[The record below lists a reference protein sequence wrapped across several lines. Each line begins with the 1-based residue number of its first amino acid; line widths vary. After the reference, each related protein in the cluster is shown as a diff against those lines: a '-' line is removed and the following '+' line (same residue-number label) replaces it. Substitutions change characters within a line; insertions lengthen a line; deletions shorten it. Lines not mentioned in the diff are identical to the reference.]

1 MDVDTAAPHYH
12 PVAAVDSLVAV
23 AGDEK
28 VITSR
33 GSDGPNQR
41 KGLSAHVLGF
51 IHDDGG
57 IAAAGTVFSEQCG
70 GIPVGIVHFLQ
81 AALSEL
87 CAVLLEYRPYPDTSA
102 AAKTRA
108 APDAGHATVFL
119 LAHHSFRLDDLFPL
133 VFVEG
138 VGQVQLRRLQVER
151 PLPSLPVASEF
162 DVELVP
168 LPAQKA
174 HHPPIQVRHLLMAT

>member
-1 MDVDTAAPHYH
+1 MLFLSIEPLEHRLRTARQRPDPLVVVGAAIEIIDITPSKQICRPPAGLFRSAVVEAQLAGASTDVDTAAPHYH

-87 CAVLLEYRPYPDTSA
+87 CAVLLEYRPHPDTGA
-102 AAKTRA
+102 GRDARRRDT
-108 APDAGHATVFL
+108 AP
-119 LAHHSFRLDDLFPL
+119 
-133 VFVEG
+133 
-138 VGQVQLRRLQVER
+138 
-151 PLPSLPVASEF
+151 
-162 DVELVP
+162 
-168 LPAQKA
+168 
-174 HHPPIQVRHLLMAT
+174 